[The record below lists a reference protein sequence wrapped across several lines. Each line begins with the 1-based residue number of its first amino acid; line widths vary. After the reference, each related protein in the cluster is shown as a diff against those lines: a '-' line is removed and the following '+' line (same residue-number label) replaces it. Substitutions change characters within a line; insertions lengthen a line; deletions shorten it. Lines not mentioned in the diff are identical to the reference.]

1 MILGYPEWPAMVDCD
16 STGRYADYD
25 EQTGE
30 VIRYFV
36 VFLDPKTPTRQ
47 RIQAAKI
54 RKFISIAEVKQI
66 RTVRYLRSS
75 ITFHACLAL
84 HVVYTMCM
92 YNLRVFKTMMQSG
105 IPVLF
110 YTLPFA
116 ALLLDHFGPAFNFSL
131 RNNERIMGYRLR
143 CTFQ

>member
-66 RTVRYLRSS
+66 RTWARYYTRLL
-75 ITFHACLAL
+75 LAAREAENAL
-84 HVVYTMCM
+84 
-92 YNLRVFKTMMQSG
+92 
-105 IPVLF
+105 
-110 YTLPFA
+110 TLPLEVGSAIF
-116 ALLLDHFGPAFNFSL
+116 LLLFVLTVFVGYEL
-131 RNNERIMGYRLR
+131 RALDS
-143 CTFQ
+143 Q